1 MKYLSVPILGIFL
14 LLCLPCSSQNWDINL
29 LKSVNPNPP
38 SGSLWKGVSSTAEP
52 LAAGIPATMLVVGLL
67 NHDATL
73 KSKSIEALLSLTAT
87 TVVTEG
93 LKIIVNRQRPY
104 QKYPLD
110 VFPYDASE
118 AGKSFPSAHT
128 SLAFATA
135 TSLSMSYKKW
145 YVTVPAFVWATGVG
159 YSRLYLGE
167 HYPSDVLAGAA
178 VGIAGA
184 YAGHWL
190 NQKLFGKKKK

>member
-1 MKYLSVPILGIFL
+1 MKYLSASLSALFL
-14 LLCLPCSSQNWDINL
+14 LLCTSGYSQNWDINL
-29 LKSVNPNPP
+29 LKSINHNPP
-38 SGSLWKGVSSTAEP
+38 SSSLWKGVSSTAEP

-67 NHDATL
+67 NHDASL

-87 TVVTEG
+87 AVVTEG
-93 LKIIVNRQRPY
+93 IKIIVNRQRPY

-135 TSLSMSYKKW
+135 TSLSLNYKKW

-190 NQKLFGKKKK
+190 NQQLFGKKKK